1 MARMPNTIV
10 VIVINIFSKIEK
22 LKSLE
27 SNPVD
32 VSDRTI
38 GLSPTKEKVKNST
51 SQVHIVCVYK

>member
-1 MARMPNTIV
+1 MPNTIV

-32 VSDRTI
+32 MPNRTI
-38 GLSPTKEKVKNST
+38 GLSPIKEKVKNST
-51 SQVHIVCVYK
+51 FRVHIVCVYK

>member
-1 MARMPNTIV
+1 MGLILKALPRINTSSMARMPNTIV

-38 GLSPTKEKVKNST
+38 GLSPIK
-51 SQVHIVCVYK
+51 